1 MTDPRES
8 SFNPSHTTGPGVGER
23 MRQAREALG
32 LGTAEVAARL
42 RVPHHV
48 ITGLEADDY
57 SRLGAPVFVRNHV
70 QAYARLLGIEVEPL
84 VQAATAST
92 AQPALV
98 SMVPSSR
105 VHHALEQVGRR
116 AVYVVLT
123 AVLVVPVFYIAT
135 QSPDAPTRVSLE
147 PQPVAGP
154 GGPGTPLELAV
165 PRERPTLQDTV
176 EVPETVVASMSPFR
190 RVERQAAPA
199 PAAAGIELHFRGESW
214 VEVFDRDGQRI
225 EQALMR
231 AGSRLSYEPGRVG
244 RVTLGNA
251 GVVDVLSDGETHDT
265 SAFARANVAR
275 FEVSSDGRLVA
286 VGG

>member
-1 MTDPRES
+1 
-8 SFNPSHTTGPGVGER
+8 

-147 PQPVAGP
+147 PQPAAGP
-154 GGPGTPLELAV
+154 GGPGTQLELAV
-165 PRERPTLQDTV
+165 PLERPTLQDAV

-190 RVERQAAPA
+190 RVERQAPPTPTAPA
-199 PAAAGIELHFRGESW
+199 PVGIELHFRGESW

-251 GVVDVLSDGETHDT
+251 GVVDVLSDGETRDT